1 MSVASSANGRYGQQP
16 QVRGVHPGGRS
27 GGRSGGRPGA
37 RPRGVNSSN
46 NGGGGGISR
55 QQLEA
60 QNAATAAALNP
71 DQGAYRKIRKA
82 DHGGVSAA
90 DALMSAE
97 TLAAKT
103 LNMDDVMQKVREK
116 IIERGG
122 SGGIRSLQRLLAI
135 MDDNGDKRLSKD
147 ELKYGLRDYGIE
159 LSTSDLDAFLVG
171 IRGELNERRKKLI
184 RMAFDILDVDGSGYI
199 TVEEIAEVYDVSQNP
214 DVTMGKKTERE
225 ALREFMGQ
233 WERGDKDGVVTHE
246 EFEDYYKDIS
256 ASVDDDDY
264 FELMIR
270 NAWRIAGGEGASAN
284 TANLRVLV
292 TDKDGKQ
299 RVATVEKE
307 LGLKQG
313 DRDEIRKRLMAQG
326 VDASNVE
333 LYGGMDSTEKP
344 KAQRGGGSRG
354 SARGVLEAWGPSAA
368 PAQAPAQAQV
378 SSRQGAPVDPGNVG
392 SIEVTKLHELL
403 SSRYGKD
410 KKSACEGAA
419 GGIVPRVIARILAR
433 CGEKAG
439 IKGLQ
444 RTLLIMDDSGDK
456 KLDKSEL
463 KYGLRDY
470 GVDMNTR
477 ELDEI
482 FCYFDRDGNG
492 FIDITEF
499 LVGIRGELNERR
511 KKLIRMAFDIL
522 DVDGS
527 GYITVEEIAEVYDVS
542 QNPDVTM
549 GKKTEREALREFM
562 GQWERGDKDGV
573 VTHEEFEDYYKEI
586 SASIDGDDYF
596 ELMIRNAWRIA
607 GGEGASAN
615 TANLRVLVTDKD
627 GKQRVATVEKEL
639 GLKQGDRD
647 EIRKRL
653 MAQGVDASNVELYG
667 GMDSTEKPKA
677 QRGGGANK
685 NEQYKPKQLESKLG
699 VNVGNPRSAYDR
711 NVAALKL
718 AAAFRGR
725 VGRKIA
731 LAEKRKNDAAARKIA
746 EEEAEARLPRAKKL
760 IRPAPKAKRRH

>member
-1 MSVASSANGRYGQQP
+1 MGTVVRKQISTGRGVRLPGLGTFTMTASGIPTYVHSPEMLKNYKLKVKNKNGVAGNIPATSLNYSQLAQASELSREMCEKIYVRMTQILGKKILEGRDVLLIVHRLAEISIKNGVVSCDFMSSDPTGPGSPGRGASGSAPHSPRSVVQAQAQARAAAEQALRSGAPGVDNGVFDSARERQAARNRKASADEKALQQVLAYKAQEPEPQLVVRNNIFSTGSDVDVVAPPPLPTNPIVHAGETGYDHNPFDDLREYRTKAQLKAGGVGGIVSGASKSTMRASDRRPTSASGGSAMSGGSHSMAMSDTDELLHSPRAMSVASSANGRYGQQP
-16 QVRGVHPGGRS
+16 QVRGVRPGGRS
-27 GGRSGGRPGA
+27 SGRPGA
-37 RPRGVNSSN
+37 RPRAVNGSN
-46 NGGGGGISR
+46 NGGISR

-60 QNAATAAALNP
+60 QNANTAAALNP
-71 DQGAYRKIRKA
+71 DQGAYRKIREA

-103 LNMDDVMQKVREK
+103 FNMDDVMQKVREK

-159 LSTSDLDAFLVG
+159 LSTSELDAVFMYFDRDGNGFIDITEFLVG
-171 IRGELNERRKKLI
+171 IRGELNARRKKLI
-184 RMAFDILDVDGSGYI
+184 RMAFDILDADGSGYI

-225 ALREFMGQ
+225 ALLEFMGQ
-233 WERGDKDGVVTHE
+233 WEGGDKDGVVTYE
-246 EFEDYYKDIS
+246 EFEDYYKEIS
-256 ASVDDDDY
+256 ASIDGDDF

-292 TDKDGKQ
+292 TDKDGKEH
-299 RVATVEKE
+299 VATVEKE

-313 DRDEIRKRLMAQG
+313 DRE
-326 VDASNVE
+326 
-333 LYGGMDSTEKP
+333 
-344 KAQRGGGSRG
+344 
-354 SARGVLEAWGPSAA
+354 
-368 PAQAPAQAQV
+368 
-378 SSRQGAPVDPGNVG
+378 
-392 SIEVTKLHELL
+392 
-403 SSRYGKD
+403 
-410 KKSACEGAA
+410 
-419 GGIVPRVIARILAR
+419 
-433 CGEKAG
+433 
-439 IKGLQ
+439 
-444 RTLLIMDDSGDK
+444 
-456 KLDKSEL
+456 
-463 KYGLRDY
+463 
-470 GVDMNTR
+470 
-477 ELDEI
+477 
-482 FCYFDRDGNG
+482 
-492 FIDITEF
+492 
-499 LVGIRGELNERR
+499 
-511 KKLIRMAFDIL
+511 
-522 DVDGS
+522 
-527 GYITVEEIAEVYDVS
+527 
-542 QNPDVTM
+542 
-549 GKKTEREALREFM
+549 
-562 GQWERGDKDGV
+562 
-573 VTHEEFEDYYKEI
+573 
-586 SASIDGDDYF
+586 
-596 ELMIRNAWRIA
+596 
-607 GGEGASAN
+607 
-615 TANLRVLVTDKD
+615 
-627 GKQRVATVEKEL
+627 
-639 GLKQGDRD
+639 

-699 VNVGNPRSAYDR
+699 VDVGNPRSAYDR

-731 LAEKRKNDAAARKIA
+731 LGEKRKNDAAARKIA